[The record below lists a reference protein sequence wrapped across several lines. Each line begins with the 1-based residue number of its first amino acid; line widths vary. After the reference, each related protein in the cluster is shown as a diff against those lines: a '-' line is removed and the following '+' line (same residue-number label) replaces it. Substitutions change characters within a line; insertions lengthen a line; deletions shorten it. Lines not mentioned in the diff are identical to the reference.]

1 MGWGGEYVP
10 QPRRGCEISIL
21 NITGMVVGMGEK
33 NLTGMGM
40 GTAFPVSIH
49 LCQTQGRTDP
59 SKLAYKERCP
69 CIYVLYKLKVVRQM
83 LDYVNT
89 LS

>member
-1 MGWGGEYVP
+1 MGRGGEYVP
-10 QPRRGCEISIL
+10 QPRWGWEIPIL
-21 NITGMVVGMGEK
+21 NITNMEVGTGEN

-40 GTAFPVSIH
+40 GTAFPALIH
-49 LCQTQGRTDP
+49 LCQTQGRTYP

-69 CIYVLYKLKVVRQM
+69 CIYVLYELKVVRQM
-83 LDYVNT
+83 REYVNT